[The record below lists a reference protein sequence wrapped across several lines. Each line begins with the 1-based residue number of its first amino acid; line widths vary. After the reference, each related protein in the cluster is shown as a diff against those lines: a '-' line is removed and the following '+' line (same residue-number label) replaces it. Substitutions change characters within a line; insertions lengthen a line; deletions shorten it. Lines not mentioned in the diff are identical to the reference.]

1 VPDLAETFPL
11 APRRRLI
18 GLSFGGMRSLRR
30 GTGSDVAGSRPYRPG
45 DDIDTID
52 WAATARLSSAR
63 DADEFIV
70 RERFA
75 DEAPR
80 VVIVADRR
88 PGMAVFPPSL
98 PWLHKPEAV
107 RTAAQ
112 MIAAS
117 AVAARGLS
125 GYLDLAEDGETHW
138 RPPRS
143 QSELWRLEAPRPFRA
158 PDDNLERAFGHLLN
172 LRPVLP
178 QGSFVFVL
186 SDFLVPIR
194 EAVWESAL
202 ERRWDVVPVVFQDPV
217 WERSFPDVGGVTVP
231 VADPRRGRTTFLRLT
246 RAEAAER
253 RRANEERW
261 QRLID
266 EFAYLDLEPVAVASD
281 DPVDILDGFTS
292 WAEQR
297 ILWRGRR

>member
-1 VPDLAETFPL
+1 VSAVFPL
-11 APRRRLI
+11 VPRRRVI
-18 GLSFGGMRSLRR
+18 GLAFGGVRSVRR
-30 GTGSDVAGSRPYRPG
+30 GIGSDVATTRDYRPG
-45 DDIDTID
+45 DDVGWMD
-52 WAATARLSSAR
+52 WAASAKISAARG
-63 DADEFIV
+63 ADEFIV

-88 PGMAVFPPSL
+88 PGMAVFPTSL
-98 PWLHKPEAV
+98 PWLQKPEAV

-112 MIAAS
+112 LIAAS

-125 GYLDLAEDGETHW
+125 GYLDLAEDGETYW

-158 PDDNLERAFGHLLN
+158 PDDNLERAFGHLFN
-172 LRPVLP
+172 LRPALP

-194 EAVWESAL
+194 DAVWESAL

-217 WERSFPDVGGVTVP
+217 WERSFPDIGGVTVP

-253 RRANEERW
+253 RRENEERW
-261 QRLID
+261 RRLID
-266 EFAYLDLEPVAVASD
+266 EFTYLDLEPIVVSTV
-281 DPVDILDGFTS
+281 DPVEILAVFTW

>member
-1 VPDLAETFPL
+1 VAALEETFPL

-18 GLSFGGMRSLRR
+18 GLSFGGMRSARR

-45 DDIDTID
+45 DDVKSID
-52 WAATARLSSAR
+52 WAASARLSCAR
-63 DADEFIV
+63 DADEFVV

-98 PWLHKPEAV
+98 PWLDKPLAV
-107 RTAAQ
+107 RTAAK

-125 GYLDLAEDGETHW
+125 GYVDFAEDGDMYW

-143 QSELWRLEAPRPFRA
+143 QSEAWQLEAPRPFRA
-158 PDDNLERAFGHLLN
+158 PDDNLERAFTHLLT
-172 LRPVLP
+172 LRPSLP
-178 QGSFVFVL
+178 PGSFVFVL
-186 SDFLVPIR
+186 SDFLVDLPGD
-194 EAVWESAL
+194 VWASAL

-217 WERSFPDVGGVTVP
+217 WEQSFPDVGGTSVP
-231 VADPRRGRTTFLRLT
+231 VLDPGLGRTTFLRLS
-246 RAEAAER
+246 RSEAAER

-261 QRLID
+261 RLLLD
-266 EFAYLDLEPVAVASD
+266 EFRVLDI
-281 DPVDILDGFTS
+281 DPVVLSTADALEILDSFTW

-297 ILWRGRR
+297 MLWRVGA

>member
-1 VPDLAETFPL
+1 VLEETFPL
-11 APRRRLI
+11 APRRRPI
-18 GLSFGGMRSLRR
+18 GLSFGAMRSMRR
-30 GTGSDVAGSRPYRPG
+30 GAGSDVAGSRPYRPG

-52 WAATARLSSAR
+52 WAASARLSSAR
-63 DADEFIV
+63 DADEFVV

-88 PGMAVFPPSL
+88 PGMAVFPPHL
-98 PWLHKPEAV
+98 PWLRKPDAV

-112 MIAAS
+112 LIAAS

-125 GYLDLAEDGETHW
+125 GYLDLAEDGEVHW

-143 QSELWRLEAPRPFRA
+143 QSEAWRLEAPRPFRS
-158 PDDNLERAFGHLLN
+158 PNDNVERAFEHLLT
-172 LRPVLP
+172 LRPSLP

-186 SDFLVPIR
+186 SDFLVPVGD
-194 EAVWESAL
+194 AVWESAL
-202 ERRWDVVPVVFQDPV
+202 ERRWDIVPVIFQDPV
-217 WERSFPDVGGVTVP
+217 WERSFPDVGGTTIP
-231 VADPRRGRTTFLRLT
+231 VVDPQRGRTTFLRLT

-261 QRLID
+261 RRL
-266 EFAYLDLEPVAVASD
+266 LDHLAHRD
-281 DPVDILDGFTS
+281 LDPVVVSSNDPLQILDGFVE
-292 WAEQR
+292 WAER
-297 ILWRGRR
+297 RMFWRGRR